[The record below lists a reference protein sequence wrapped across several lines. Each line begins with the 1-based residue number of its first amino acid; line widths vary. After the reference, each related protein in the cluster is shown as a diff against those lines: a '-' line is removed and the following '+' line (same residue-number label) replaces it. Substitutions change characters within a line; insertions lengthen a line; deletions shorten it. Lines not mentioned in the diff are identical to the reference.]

1 MLINGGSRSGKKNSL
16 LNLIKE
22 PGIDKNYLYAK
33 YPYQTKYQF
42 ITNKTGNTGLNH
54 FNDPKAFI

>member
-1 MLINGGSRSGKKNSL
+1 MLINGGSRSGKTNSL
-16 LNLIKE
+16 FNLIKE

-33 YPYQTKYQF
+33 YPYQAKYQF
-42 ITNKTGNTGLNH
+42 ITNKRENTGLNH